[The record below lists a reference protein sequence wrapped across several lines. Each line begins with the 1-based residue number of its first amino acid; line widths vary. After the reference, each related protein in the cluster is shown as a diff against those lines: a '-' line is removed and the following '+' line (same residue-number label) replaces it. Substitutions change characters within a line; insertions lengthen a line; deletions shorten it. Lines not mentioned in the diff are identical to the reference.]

1 MERAR
6 ARQKRQRRR
15 EVKDRRQMERGK
27 GGVSNL
33 PGFLSSG
40 RILHSSLHLTG
51 WDPCVIAASWTQHIN
66 PAFTYT
72 PELCVFVYVCEL
84 TYQASIPSVAA
95 SVCLSS
101 LQDEPTLLKSTH
113 IPITTLLLKTF
124 FNRGST
130 ILPLCLAFLYPTH
143 VCEYICTLRKHNR
156 TYRPPD

>member
-1 MERAR
+1 MKDGESTCKTKETKKKRAKGSETDGER
-6 ARQKRQRRR
+6 Q
-15 EVKDRRQMERGK
+15 

-72 PELCVFVYVCEL
+72 PELCVFVCVCEH
-84 TYQASIPSVAA
+84 TYQASSPSVAA

-124 FNRGST
+124 LTEEAQF
-130 ILPLCLAFLYPTH
+130 
-143 VCEYICTLRKHNR
+143 
-156 TYRPPD
+156 